1 MASSCAQM
9 CLQCRRLLFSR
20 KTVCAWV
27 STQFGHCSSSTWT
40 TTTKFLNG
48 SLYLRGSLTAA
59 QAKEK
64 WRQGLFCFSDL
75 TAKHLSEGVKDSEEL
90 SRANVAAYHSPLSPV
105 THANPSD
112 QSQMSLGVS
121 YLSNQ
126 NLFFKLH
133 LYAHSKIINTPII
146 FLFPDH
152 IADEFSALE
161 EITDNEAVSISVPP
175 AMPPAST
182 SLRDYVDQSE
192 TLCKLVQL
200 GNKTFSNKI
209 I

>member
-20 KTVCAWV
+20 TTVCAWV

-40 TTTKFLNG
+40 TTTKFLNR
-48 SLYLRGSLTAA
+48 SLILRGSLTAA

-64 WRQGLFCFSDL
+64 WSQGLFCFSDL

-121 YLSNQ
+121 YLSFNI
-126 NLFFKLH
+126 
-133 LYAHSKIINTPII
+133 KI
-146 FLFPDH
+146 
-152 IADEFSALE
+152 S
-161 EITDNEAVSISVPP
+161 
-175 AMPPAST
+175 
-182 SLRDYVDQSE
+182 
-192 TLCKLVQL
+192 
-200 GNKTFSNKI
+200 FSNYI
-209 I
+209 FMLTVR